1 MWNREPSSHVRTIR
15 KGTSVASKPCPII
28 VHKIAA
34 TRRSHV
40 SIAVGAL
47 VFWSSAASAQDCGD
61 VDAGSC
67 CVEHATPAC
76 QDAACCALVCAFD
89 PYCCATSWDA
99 LCVDEAFDNC
109 GLLCNQP
116 PANDHC
122 EDRIVIGDGL
132 TLFDNTLADTDGLP
146 STLCGQL
153 YHDVW
158 FNYTATCTGT
168 LQVHAVQVESPF
180 FQPTITVY
188 PGCDDESCPPLD
200 DPECGYETLLLQV
213 TEGDCYKIRVGVF
226 FEGFGA
232 ESQLELTCLGLPPND
247 QCEDSTQVF
256 EGETNYHNIGATT
269 DGVGTPCG
277 QIFDDVWFNYTA
289 TCSSYT
295 RIRAEQVDF
304 SIGFSQVIAIYEDCN
319 IEDCPP
325 ATTLGCDITQLTVA
339 LVEGQCYKIR
349 VGGGHGGLQN
359 PGLLTIECVQAPD
372 NDLCADR
379 AEIFDG
385 ETPFDC
391 STATTDGLPTDCGQ
405 IYSDIWYNYT
415 ATCTG
420 QLIVYGTE
428 GPNSATI
435 AYVALYDCESEPCVP
450 SIDLACGN
458 NLLAP
463 ATMAVTEGDCI
474 KIRVGSPYSNLPVS
488 GTMTIECLPP
498 LANDDC
504 ADRIDIFDGPTAF
517 HLFGA
522 TTDGPAGCTFIADD
536 IWFNYTAT
544 CDGVLQVARIDD
556 SIFTNTVVIY
566 DGCDCPTDGSSQIAC
581 GAISSPLFGSS
592 SLFVPVTFGNCY
604 KIRIGGF
611 GQEFAAT
618 INIQCL
624 TPPANDDCI
633 DRVDVGNE
641 TIPIDLTTATTDGP
655 LTTNCFSFQ
664 NDIWFNYTADCDG
677 VLTASALTNFGAQ
690 VAIYDGQDS
699 ECECPNEDF
708 SEQVCAFGTAQWPVL
723 EGNCYKIR
731 VGAFGSGPNSGTLTL
746 SCSEAPPNDL
756 CENRIDVFD
765 GVTPI
770 DLTAAT
776 LDGSPF
782 SPCIHEASNDIWF
795 NYTATCDGAIS
806 VLASSVFFSALPVE
820 VYQGCD
826 TIDCPPTSIPSCG
839 SVIDVTEGACYKIR
853 VMTPTFQTAAP
864 GTLSIS
870 CATPTAN
877 DDCDLREVIAEGTT
891 PFDTNGATNDGPDTF
906 SCAHIPPN
914 SGDVW
919 LNYTATCTG
928 ILNISLMEDDPF
940 FSTQHY
946 LFFYAGC
953 DCPTIPGSE
962 IACGYS
968 ALPIS
973 LSVEAG
979 DCYKLRISSGFQLRG
994 TGTITLSYADSDGD
1008 GTPDC
1013 QDDCRL
1019 DPDKIE
1025 PGQCGCGV
1033 PDTDTDGDSL
1043 ADCADSDDDNDGIDD
1058 DDKVDTDPLDPDSDD
1073 DGVLDGADCS
1083 PLDQLVYPGAPCDDG
1098 NPCTLN
1104 DSYDKDCQCTV
1115 HECETDA
1122 PAITCPADVTVSCIE
1137 DAAPG
1142 LPFGSVEGVVG
1153 IYYND
1158 NSDGEVPT
1166 NQAYLRTQYSDV
1178 NSSGGQFTFS
1188 SIPLTGNGLTW
1199 SAIFNELGQY
1209 GFDMVLPVNPDG
1221 SVVPPVLTAVDN
1233 GDNTPGGA
1241 IPAGPVAW
1249 AINDYKD
1256 DAPNGP
1262 GNTKNAPTNSVIRAE
1277 TPPILPG
1284 DIVITR
1290 NDVTE
1295 SGGIYTAQIEGY
1307 LESDDVIHWYTIG
1320 QPDSPMAGFNLTGT
1334 FYFSGTLT
1342 YDVSTDP
1349 YPLIDFY
1356 QGTIEITANA
1366 SGSDAGF
1373 ATATDDCTPF
1383 PLVGFSD
1390 STNGGS
1396 GCAGDPMIIT
1406 RTWTATDACGNIS
1419 SCEQVITVEDDEPP
1433 VFLSVPGDVEVN
1445 LEAGECSALVEI
1457 GQPLV
1462 TDNCGAPLLDPPTV
1476 SFVRSDGVPGLDDPY
1491 LPGMTTITWTATDG
1505 CGNEATTVTTVMVDA
1520 VDELEITVALQNVG
1534 AGPFTRCMHIEL
1546 LACDGGEP
1554 HVIEQPMTFTGG
1566 TASAKLEIPCAPGSQ
1581 WVCITVRD
1589 PLHTLRSTVES
1600 LSVSGQQYV
1609 ASFTGGDALKGG
1621 NLNGPASNVIDI
1633 FDFGA
1638 FAGEF
1643 NESYGSENTDCDD
1656 APPHADIS
1664 GNGVVFVEDY
1674 TFIVNN
1680 FLDVSEADCC
1690 TSGGGGIAG
1699 GESDTPV
1706 LSISVAELVAMGLG
1720 SYAAGDLNGDGWLDL
1735 VDMQLFADGVWPTD
1749 DSEVRK
1755 VAFIGAPGSSWFDA
1769 GNWSDGLLPDANAD
1783 VTIDVNVSIDGG
1795 DAVAGDIAINSDA
1808 VLSVNAASLS
1818 TAVITVHGG
1827 GMLMLNDPSASVSA
1841 QTLVISEGAM
1851 LAWNAGLIAA
1861 DVFNSGLVD
1870 LGQPVAQLMLDGEFT
1885 QLPAGVLTIDIA
1897 GELDSLRDAL
1907 IITGPANLDGTLEV
1921 HLLDEYVPP
1930 VGTKLDSVI
1939 EAQQITGMFAAVS
1952 PPTTLPA
1959 GTFQHLAISE
1969 SAVHIIYSDQP
1980 LLPADLNS
1988 DGIIGAADLAE
1999 LLAQWGVCPPP
2010 GGCSADFNADGVIDA
2025 ADLAQI
2031 LAAWS
2036 PE

>member
-1 MWNREPSSHVRTIR
+1 MIQNVPSGTQCEDGDPCFISICDGSGSCFNTGTPEGPDSDTDGTCDASDGDDDNDGVADGDDPCPLDALDECVPPAATGACCLIFDDACSIEMREDCEAAGGIYRGDGSDCTACDGEFDLLTTCPSFAQDTFIEFGAGPSTPPIPPGFFDPGSDPFVGLVTLGGQPIDELLYGNADTIVIRPPIISGPPVTVPIEIVALNLVSVQPITVTYSGGQNPEAWDVHVDLSVVPSPQGQLATNPTHLNGGTFDATLPVQARLMFVRQSDSATVVLDTGAIPMPPFQLAPLVFEFDDVPYVHDLDAVLEYLSQQPLGQTFVPFVDELVPGDESTQAAASETGVAPPQVGEPPPPIEAQHCVGPAAQKVCIYEVTCIAGAEPGDCTQCGLSLGHLVRGSTCPNKTCAGSISRTCGDSGCCVSYTFFDCGYYGDQTPMPPGDPCVCEPSCCDTDNSPPVI
-15 KGTSVASKPCPII
+15 ACP
-28 VHKIAA
+28 
-34 TRRSHV
+34 
-40 SIAVGAL
+40 
-47 VFWSSAASAQDCGD
+47 GD
-61 VDAGSC
+61 VT
-67 CVEHATPAC
+67 VECGLGAT
-76 QDAACCALVCAFD
+76 D
-89 PYCCATSWDA
+89 PGNTGGEATA
-99 LCVDEAFDNC
+99 IDNC
-109 GLLCNQP
+109 GVQSITFSDSSVPGRCP
-116 PANDHC
+116 VK
-122 EDRIVIGDGL
+122 EVI
-132 TLFDNTLADTDGLP
+132 TRT
-146 STLCGQL
+146 
-153 YHDVW
+153 W
-158 FNYTATCTGT
+158 TATDICGLSSSCT
-168 LQVHAVQVESPF
+168 Q
-180 FQPTITVY
+180 TITVI
-188 PGCDDESCPPLD
+188 DLQPPLIAGC
-200 DPECGYETLLLQV
+200 PG
-213 TEGDCYKIRVGVF
+213 
-226 FEGFGA
+226 
-232 ESQLELTCLGLPPND
+232 
-247 QCEDSTQVF
+247 
-256 EGETNYHNIGATT
+256 GATLEC
-269 DGVGTPCG
+269 DM
-277 QIFDDVWFNYTA
+277 
-289 TCSSYT
+289 
-295 RIRAEQVDF
+295 
-304 SIGFSQVIAIYEDCN
+304 AI
-319 IEDCPP
+319 PP
-325 ATTLGCDITQLTVA
+325 APA
-339 LVEGQCYKIR
+339 LI
-349 VGGGHGGLQN
+349 
-359 PGLLTIECVQAPD
+359 
-372 NDLCADR
+372 
-379 AEIFDG
+379 
-385 ETPFDC
+385 
-391 STATTDGLPTDCGQ
+391 
-405 IYSDIWYNYT
+405 
-415 ATCTG
+415 
-420 QLIVYGTE
+420 
-428 GPNSATI
+428 
-435 AYVALYDCESEPCVP
+435 
-450 SIDLACGN
+450 
-458 NLLAP
+458 
-463 ATMAVTEGDCI
+463 
-474 KIRVGSPYSNLPVS
+474 
-488 GTMTIECLPP
+488 
-498 LANDDC
+498 
-504 ADRIDIFDGPTAF
+504 
-517 HLFGA
+517 
-522 TTDGPAGCTFIADD
+522 
-536 IWFNYTAT
+536 
-544 CDGVLQVARIDD
+544 
-556 SIFTNTVVIY
+556 
-566 DGCDCPTDGSSQIAC
+566 
-581 GAISSPLFGSS
+581 
-592 SLFVPVTFGNCY
+592 
-604 KIRIGGF
+604 
-611 GQEFAAT
+611 
-618 INIQCL
+618 
-624 TPPANDDCI
+624 
-633 DRVDVGNE
+633 
-641 TIPIDLTTATTDGP
+641 
-655 LTTNCFSFQ
+655 
-664 NDIWFNYTADCDG
+664 
-677 VLTASALTNFGAQ
+677 
-690 VAIYDGQDS
+690 
-699 ECECPNEDF
+699 
-708 SEQVCAFGTAQWPVL
+708 
-723 EGNCYKIR
+723 
-731 VGAFGSGPNSGTLTL
+731 
-746 SCSEAPPNDL
+746 
-756 CENRIDVFD
+756 
-765 GVTPI
+765 
-770 DLTAAT
+770 
-776 LDGSPF
+776 
-782 SPCIHEASNDIWF
+782 
-795 NYTATCDGAIS
+795 
-806 VLASSVFFSALPVE
+806 
-820 VYQGCD
+820 
-826 TIDCPPTSIPSCG
+826 
-839 SVIDVTEGACYKIR
+839 
-853 VMTPTFQTAAP
+853 
-864 GTLSIS
+864 
-870 CATPTAN
+870 AN
-877 DDCDLREVIAEGTT
+877 DDCDGAIAATLDEQTTPGSCAQQYTITRTWTAADSCGNAATPCVQVIEVIDTTAPALAGVPGDVKISCNQALPAPPAVTALDNCDAAVMVTMTEVASSSPTCPQEGFITRTWTATDDCGNVAMGEQIIEFSDDEAPVLAGCPDDQVIECGEPIPPAANVTAVDNCDLAPVVTLDESTVDGSCEGELIITRTWTATDACGNSSSCTQEILVQDTT
-891 PFDTNGATNDGPDTF
+891 PP
-906 SCAHIPPN
+906 
-914 SGDVW
+914 V
-919 LNYTATCTG
+919 ATCPP
-928 ILNISLMEDDPF
+928 DPAP
-940 FSTQHY
+940 S
-946 LFFYAGC
+946 
-953 DCPTIPGSE
+953 
-962 IACGYS
+962 
-968 ALPIS
+968 
-973 LSVEAG
+973 
-979 DCYKLRISSGFQLRG
+979 
-994 TGTITLSYADSDGD
+994 
-1008 GTPDC
+1008 C
-1013 QDDCRL
+1013 QDD
-1019 DPDKIE
+1019 
-1025 PGQCGCGV
+1025 V
-1033 PDTDTDGDSL
+1033 PDAATTLGAFLAQGGTVSDACSDSFTFTL
-1043 ADCADSDDDNDGIDD
+1043 QNEFDNGGAGCSG
-1058 DDKVDTDPLDPDSDD
+1058 DPLVITRIYQVTDD
-1073 DGVLDGADCS
+1073 CDNTAKCTQTITVAD
-1083 PLDQLVYPGAPCDDG
+1083 VTG
-1098 NPCTLN
+1098 
-1104 DSYDKDCQCTV
+1104 
-1115 HECETDA
+1115 

-2036 PE
+2036 TE